1 MTNKKQDATP
11 TNVAQG
17 GNVGRYDNVARQS
30 TRARLN
36 DNTVIKVDVQK
47 CDKVIS
53 YLQPQVVNL
62 INELTKLGGETTMKK
77 LNEAWDT
84 NFIMTGI
91 YTQDIY
97 PVLSHYLNPKI
108 KYKALDNKTLKEL
121 DILSFS

>member
-11 TNVAQG
+11 TNVATG

-36 DNTVIKVDVQK
+36 DKTVIKVDVQK

-53 YLQPQVVNL
+53 YLQPQLINL
-62 INELTKLGGETTMKK
+62 INELTKLGGEVTMKE
-77 LNEAWDT
+77 LNESWDT

-91 YTQDIY
+91 YTQEIY
-97 PVLSHYLNPKI
+97 AVLNHYLSPKI

-121 DILSFS
+121 GVLSFS